1 MLKLNAPIEIKS
13 RRDFVHDNE
22 LMYERI
28 SANYSFLG
36 REIGAEELLHLANT
50 PPEVYVAEGDLTTVS
65 GNTVIN
71 SRNEEKLEII
81 NNVLNRIVLSADAH
95 LSYQDRAY
103 ITDILY
109 KLGIRDDRTF
119 MNEVRR
125 MINETRE
132 EDRLINQFLIGNM
145 FLRNGEIN
153 EEFVSLM
160 NRVSNLEERN
170 EDLYLSKS
178 IMNRLNT
185 GAVYQIV
192 SNFNRSVNENSLN
205 FGEYAVTE
213 QTDAAKKILTD
224 RIADHYREIVS
235 ELVFRE
241 GESSFSESSEEE
253 YRESVRERS
262 ESVREYRG
270 GNIYERELLNGSRT
284 EKSIKEELSSALF
297 LSIVKN
303 LVSNTFEKTVTGF
316 KQHYDF
322 TDVLYRSSSNL
333 FNRIAYLSEEKRIAG
348 DLYTENFRRES
359 ADITYAVTEEGSEGD
374 TTEINE
380 SRRSYDLSID
390 NLLET
395 IENLTEGSDI
405 SVNRS
410 DSTQNIAQTDI
421 TYTGS
426 SIEGDRTEST
436 VNEYRDGIH
445 RSSVDNLL
453 ETIENLKEGSSYS
466 VNRSDSTQNETLTDI
481 TYAGTRIEGDRQ
493 TNTLN
498 EYGDEIYRSDREV
511 INRTENRRDESHISG
526 DTYRS
531 EYNTESADITYAEQV
546 TEGESGERVRE
557 DKSFERELI
566 RLNEKNLQSVE
577 KYNRMM
583 TLLKSLESRRVE
595 KGGPERTRK
604 DALKALDGSEDIIQS
619 FNEEDAAEEVRREQV
634 FREITRLFPDNTR
647 QVFEILEQHIGNP
660 AINLE
665 NISVQ
670 SNNLA
675 EAAEE
680 IRRFQERP
688 ERPQERE
695 VRERAERQEELVF
708 RENTS
713 LDMEEIRE
721 NIEEIRLSS
730 RINRSQSE
738 NILESNE
745 NTVENR
751 NVVNT
756 STTTFTNQENVDI
769 EELVSQGVRQH
780 MGMISEQVLNKL
792 EKRLRNEKSRRG
804 I

>member
-1 MLKLNAPIEIKS
+1 M
-13 RRDFVHDNE
+13 
-22 LMYERI
+22 
-28 SANYSFLG
+28 
-36 REIGAEELLHLANT
+36 
-50 PPEVYVAEGDLTTVS
+50 
-65 GNTVIN
+65 
-71 SRNEEKLEII
+71 
-81 NNVLNRIVLSADAH
+81 
-95 LSYQDRAY
+95 
-103 ITDILY
+103 
-109 KLGIRDDRTF
+109 
-119 MNEVRR
+119 
-125 MINETRE
+125 
-132 EDRLINQFLIGNM
+132 
-145 FLRNGEIN
+145 
-153 EEFVSLM
+153 
-160 NRVSNLEERN
+160 
-170 EDLYLSKS
+170 
-178 IMNRLNT
+178 
-185 GAVYQIV
+185 
-192 SNFNRSVNENSLN
+192 
-205 FGEYAVTE
+205 
-213 QTDAAKKILTD
+213 
-224 RIADHYREIVS
+224 
-235 ELVFRE
+235 
-241 GESSFSESSEEE
+241 
-253 YRESVRERS
+253 
-262 ESVREYRG
+262 
-270 GNIYERELLNGSRT
+270 
-284 EKSIKEELSSALF
+284 
-297 LSIVKN
+297 
-303 LVSNTFEKTVTGF
+303 
-316 KQHYDF
+316 
-322 TDVLYRSSSNL
+322 
-333 FNRIAYLSEEKRIAG
+333 
-348 DLYTENFRRES
+348 
-359 ADITYAVTEEGSEGD
+359 
-374 TTEINE
+374 
-380 SRRSYDLSID
+380 
-390 NLLET
+390 
-395 IENLTEGSDI
+395 
-405 SVNRS
+405 
-410 DSTQNIAQTDI
+410 
-421 TYTGS
+421 
-426 SIEGDRTEST
+426 
-436 VNEYRDGIH
+436 
-445 RSSVDNLL
+445 
-453 ETIENLKEGSSYS
+453 
-466 VNRSDSTQNETLTDI
+466 
-481 TYAGTRIEGDRQ
+481 
-493 TNTLN
+493 
-498 EYGDEIYRSDREV
+498 

-670 SNNLA
+670 TNNLA